1 MKVFVFSTHAA
12 WQPHLETELEII
24 QGHLDKGD
32 AVYRFT
38 CAGELPI
45 CDVNTE
51 HTLAGCVQCR
61 DMSSCGK
68 SLLDGSITDLPL
80 IHKGENVKA
89 KAEGIS
95 FNYDSAEVLQGT
107 YVENFDVGSAVL
119 SSLISWVREPKIN
132 IEAHRKEIGE
142 GMKSALL
149 VYFSALEYIKELKP
163 DVIYCFNGRL
173 VHARPILRAA
183 AAAGVECMVHERGN
197 NKNFY
202 MLFKNTTSHDRKNAV
217 QLMYDLWA
225 KAPLESREATGA
237 KFYTERAEGKEQGW
251 YSFTNEQVKGLL
263 PEGWDATKRNVII
276 FNSSEDE
283 FASIGPDWKNDL
295 YTTQLEAIPRII
307 KDCEQFDDIH
317 FYLRVHPNLANVE
330 NSETKAIEK
339 LSFKNL
345 TIIDSKSKI
354 STYDLL
360 FNCEKILAFGSSV
373 GIEAVYWGKPSI
385 QAGKSYYHEMDA
397 TYKPET
403 HAELIEMIGKKLEPM
418 SKTPALI
425 YGHYFKTFGIP
436 YKYYVAETLATGT
449 YKGVNIN
456 KQAASF
462 NKKYKDVEKKGAL
475 NLPLRL
481 LGLDYR
487 LNKRKI
493 YSFIKAPK

>member
-89 KAEGIS
+89 KAEEIS

-283 FASIGPDWKNDL
+283 FASIGPDWKND
-295 YTTQLEAIPRII
+295 
-307 KDCEQFDDIH
+307 
-317 FYLRVHPNLANVE
+317 
-330 NSETKAIEK
+330 
-339 LSFKNL
+339 
-345 TIIDSKSKI
+345 
-354 STYDLL
+354 
-360 FNCEKILAFGSSV
+360 
-373 GIEAVYWGKPSI
+373 
-385 QAGKSYYHEMDA
+385 
-397 TYKPET
+397 
-403 HAELIEMIGKKLEPM
+403 
-418 SKTPALI
+418 
-425 YGHYFKTFGIP
+425 
-436 YKYYVAETLATGT
+436 
-449 YKGVNIN
+449 
-456 KQAASF
+456 
-462 NKKYKDVEKKGAL
+462 
-475 NLPLRL
+475 
-481 LGLDYR
+481 
-487 LNKRKI
+487 
-493 YSFIKAPK
+493 